1 MTIETEEDLKK
12 LQIIGR
18 IVALTIQEIGQHI
31 RPGITTQELD
41 DVGKCCLERHDAHSA
56 PRKMY
61 NFPGTTCISVNEE
74 AAHGIPGPRV
84 LQDGDIVNIDVSAE
98 RDGYYADAGHTF
110 LVGASSEADQRL
122 CRAAQQALLE
132 AIQAARAD
140 QRLHLIGRSIEHV
153 AKHYGYKTLR
163 DLGGHGIG
171 RSLHEEP
178 SFIAGFF
185 DRRDTRR
192 LKEGQVITIEPFLS
206 TKAHQTHL
214 SSDGWTLLTPPNNRC
229 AQFEHTLIITKDRPL
244 VLTSLD
250 T

>member
-1 MTIETEEDLKK
+1 MTVETQEDIEK
-12 LQIIGR
+12 LRAIGR

-41 DVGKCCLERHDAHSA
+41 VIGQQCLERHGAQSA

-74 AAHGIPGPRV
+74 AAHGIPGPRI
-84 LQDGDIVNIDVSAE
+84 LQDGDLVNVDVSAE

-110 LVGASSEADQRL
+110 LAGIPNEAHQRL
-122 CRAAQQALLE
+122 CRAAQQALHE

-140 QRLHLIGRSIEHV
+140 QRIHLIGKAIEQV

-171 RSLHEEP
+171 HSLHEDP

-214 SSDGWTLLTPPNNRC
+214 STDGWTLLTPPQNRC
-229 AQFEHTLIITKDRPL
+229 AQFEHTMIITKDRPI
-244 VLTSLD
+244 VLTSLEA
-250 T
+250 